1 MQKVYSIK
9 NENKELTVN
18 VIPSKRKTIS
28 IQVAADLQVQIRC
41 PLWFAENQMQQ
52 FLEKEQSKI
61 FSLYDKASARFE
73 NLGERRSYE
82 DIYID
87 GAKIPLGDETITLRR
102 IQTRDENHIRVYRKR
117 DPVGESVLCMASG
130 IENAPEAYRHAVTG
144 WLRECARVELSEL
157 VQQYA
162 QKMQVRVGKIT
173 IREQRTRWGSCSSQ
187 GNLNFNWKLVLMP
200 KRIQEYVV
208 VHELAHRKEM
218 NHSPAFWSIV
228 AAVLPDYEER
238 RKWLRAHEREFSVF

>member
-1 MQKVYSIK
+1 MQKIYSIRD
-9 NENKELTVN
+9 ENRELAIQ

-41 PLWFAENQMQQ
+41 PLWFTEKQTRQ
-52 FLEKEQSKI
+52 FIEKEQSKI
-61 FSLYDKASARFE
+61 FSLYDKASAKFE
-73 NLGERRSYE
+73 SIGSRLSYE
-82 DIYID
+82 DIYAD
-87 GAKIPLGDETITLRR
+87 GKRIPLGDGEITLRR
-102 IQTRDENHIRVYRKR
+102 IQTRDENHIRVYRKKE
-117 DPVGESVLCMASG
+117 VTGEGVLCMASG
-130 IENAPEAYRHAVTG
+130 IENAPEAYRQAVTG

-173 IREQRTRWGSCSSQ
+173 IREQKTRWGSCSSQ

-228 AAVLPDYEER
+228 AAVLPDYSER
-238 RKWLRAHEREFSVF
+238 RKWLKAHESEFSIF